1 VKIRAAASIV
11 LTAGLLLGV
20 SGCEFI
26 APQQT
31 ERSYQPSDGINAST
45 GGVDIRNAF
54 VVTTDGTSGSL
65 IVTLVS
71 SNDAATTV
79 TLQYTADSGT
89 MTKSVKVPGDGALN
103 IRPGGD
109 VAVTM
114 FHVDAKAGALLP
126 IDVQANGS
134 NVQLQVPILDNTL
147 PGYATLTP
155 SPSPTPTPTATPT
168 DEATPTDSA
177 SPSS

>member
-1 VKIRAAASIV
+1 MKIRAAASII

-20 SGCEFI
+20 AGCEFI

-31 ERSYQPSDGINAST
+31 ERSYQPSDGVNAST

-65 IVTLVS
+65 IVTLVN
-71 SNDAATTV
+71 SNASTASV
-79 TLQYTADSGT
+79 GLQYTADSGT
-89 MTKSVKVPGDGALN
+89 QVKTVSVPGNGALN

-109 VAVTM
+109 ATVTM
-114 FHVDAKAGALLP
+114 YHVDAKAGSLLP
-126 IDVQANGS
+126 IDVQVGGGD
-134 NVQLQVPILDNTL
+134 VQLQVPVLDNTL

-155 SPSPTPTPTATPT
+155 SPSPTPTPTPTPS
-168 DEATPTDSA
+168 DSATPTDSA
-177 SPSS
+177 SPSA